1 MIKGFVIR
9 IYPTTEQKKKFFA
22 HIGCSRYIWNYMLEL
37 QNNRYSKGL
46 KHLSAYDM
54 MNLLTPLK
62 NDGEHDWL
70 YDVSATSIK
79 NVCQDLAEAYK
90 KFFSEK
96 CGYPKFKAKKKAK
109 PAYAVRSDHFYFT
122 DEQYVNI
129 EKVGKVKYKT
139 DFSFPAGRNAVK
151 YSNVRVTYNPLKDR
165 WYISFGIDCENQA
178 TVLTDKPLG
187 IDLGI
192 KNLAI
197 AAYDALRSAL
207 SEHSP
212 SRKAKKSGKNF
223 DLGFKLGIEENAK
236 TAISAAEELSKNTLD
251 AINLDEISEKVRN
264 LDIPKTMARIQMA
277 VEDRNETVAKK
288 VTASVAAYER
298 LKAGGDSSTPVTK
311 EDMCSLL
318 SDISRLTVNEIAETI
333 GGMGVYMEGKPV
345 GKLVASTVNMELGRI
360 NRRKT

>member
-1 MIKGFVIR
+1 MTGYNSGSNFGAGFI
-9 IYPTTEQKKKFFA
+9 TG
-22 HIGCSRYIWNYMLEL
+22 IGEWLGEAA
-37 QNNRYSKGL
+37 
-46 KHLSAYDM
+46 SAAA
-54 MNLLTPLK
+54 
-62 NDGEHDWL
+62 
-70 YDVSATSIK
+70 S
-79 NVCQDLAEAYK
+79 
-90 KFFSEK
+90 
-96 CGYPKFKAKKKAK
+96 
-109 PAYAVRSDHFYFT
+109 
-122 DEQYVNI
+122 
-129 EKVGKVKYKT
+129 
-139 DFSFPAGRNAVK
+139 
-151 YSNVRVTYNPLKDR
+151 
-165 WYISFGIDCENQA
+165 
-178 TVLTDKPLG
+178 
-187 IDLGI
+187 
-192 KNLAI
+192 LAI